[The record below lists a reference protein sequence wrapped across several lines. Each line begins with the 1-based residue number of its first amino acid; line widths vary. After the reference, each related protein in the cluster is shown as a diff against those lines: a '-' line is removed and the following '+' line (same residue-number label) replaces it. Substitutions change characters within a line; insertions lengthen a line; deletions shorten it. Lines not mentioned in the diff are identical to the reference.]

1 MRSLG
6 AAMGG
11 DAPSSETALIVSAT
25 APVPLDNGK
34 RVVLHGM
41 LDYFVDRL
49 GPDNVHYALLGE
61 AGSQRPPFPGAAHRL
76 DKPGSVRQLTT
87 LARRFVTNRSCT
99 VQEAMLGSRVLSEQI
114 RALVA
119 WLRPTVEIY
128 DTLRLGQHAPAEP
141 RARRRVLYLDD
152 LFSERYERMLA
163 VAALGDFAI
172 DPLGQFVEFVPVL
185 LRPFVRRPAVYRPI
199 LRMERDRIRRRE
211 AEVVPSFDA
220 SLLVN
225 AEEVKLLRERS
236 GLPNVELITPLL
248 RAVATPVHRPASPPE
263 LVFLGRLNIPHNDDA
278 VCAFVRTA
286 MRELE
291 RRCPGVRL
299 RIIGKGASETL
310 LALAAEH
317 PHSVV
322 LEGFVDDLDAVFS
335 RATVVIA
342 PLRFGSGVKIK
353 VLEAL
358 ARGVPVLATT
368 VAAEGI
374 PVATEGTDGCVIEDD
389 LARWP
394 ALLAGLANGRC
405 GADLSAG
412 ALAFFARTYARDV
425 VTAQYDA
432 IFGLSAAQVGSPA
445 SPTTG

>member
-1 MRSLG
+1 M
-6 AAMGG
+6 
-11 DAPSSETALIVSAT
+11 SETALIVSAT
-25 APVPLDNGK
+25 APVPVDNGK
-34 RVVLHGM
+34 RVVLHGL

-61 AGSQRPPFPGAAHRL
+61 AGSQRPPFPGVAHRL
-76 DKPGSVRQLTT
+76 DKPGSASQLVT
-87 LARRFVTNRSCT
+87 LARRFTTDRSYT
-99 VQEAMLGSRVLSEQI
+99 LQEAMLGSRALSEQI

-119 WLRPTVEIY
+119 WLRPTVEVY

-141 RARRRVLYLDD
+141 RAPRRVLYLDD
-152 LFSERYERMLA
+152 LFSVRYERMLA
-163 VAALGDFAI
+163 VAAQDDFAM
-172 DPLGQFVEFVPVL
+172 DPLGQFVDFVPVR
-185 LRPFVRRPAVYRPI
+185 LRSIMRCPAVYRPI
-199 LRMERDRIRRRE
+199 LRLERDRIRRRE
-211 AEVVPSFDA
+211 AEVVRSFDA

-225 AEEVKLLRERS
+225 AEEVELLRERS
-236 GLPNVELITPLL
+236 GVPTVRSITPLL
-248 RAVATPVHRPASPPE
+248 RPVVNPVRRPVSPPE

-286 MRELE
+286 MSELE
-291 RRCPGVRL
+291 RRCPDVRL
-299 RIIGKGASETL
+299 RIIGKGASDTL

-317 PHSVV
+317 PRSVD

-335 RATVVIA
+335 RATVMLA

-368 VAAEGI
+368 TAAEGI
-374 PVATEGTDGCVIEDD
+374 PVAADGGDGCLIEDD

-394 ALLAGLANGRC
+394 ALLADLADG
-405 GADLSAG
+405 GSAADLSAG
-412 ALAFFARTYARDV
+412 ALAFFARTYARAV

-432 IFGLSAAQVGSPA
+432 IFGLRPGSAEERDGLIVS
-445 SPTTG
+445 